1 LTCCK
6 EIPIIKFN
14 CGDIKKLNNLAIN
27 GKKIFSTRYN
37 INSWYSLPL
46 IDNYKY
52 TSIVRKQLPC
62 LWWTFEQLNNVHTE
76 FKGIK
81 SSYLSVLN
89 PRSSIPWHKDMST
102 DVFSNSFLTSIK
114 TEKSF
119 IEFENDKKYTY
130 NQGYSY
136 VIRSSIKHRIL
147 NLSDDIRIT
156 ICTTPTE
163 NPYV

>member
-1 LTCCK
+1 
-6 EIPIIKFN
+6 
-14 CGDIKKLNNLAIN
+14 
-27 GKKIFSTRYN
+27 
-37 INSWYSLPL
+37 
-46 IDNYKY
+46 
-52 TSIVRKQLPC
+52 
-62 LWWTFEQLNNVHTE
+62 
-76 FKGIK
+76 
-81 SSYLSVLN
+81 
-89 PRSSIPWHKDMST
+89 MST

-136 VIRSSIKHRIL
+136 VIRSAIKHRIL